1 MSDNKISRYK
11 EREQAF
17 FICFEKLFSDASISE
32 ISECAE
38 ESRDDNYSEFALEC
52 AKGVEDNLEE
62 IDKIISSHL
71 SAKWKLNRIS
81 KVSLSILRLAVYEM
95 KYVEDIFLI
104 FLIDWNTA
112 VLFIHK
118 ITQNFLKICINGCHG
133 NIRPWNHN
141 ILGNRI
147 TKIQA
152 SHTS

>member
-38 ESRDDNYSEFALEC
+38 ESRDDNYSDFALEC

-62 IDKIISSHL
+62 IDKIISDHL

-81 KVSLSILRLAVYEM
+81 RVSLSILRLAVYEM
-95 KYVEDIFLI
+95 KYVEDIPTNVTI
-104 FLIDWNTA
+104 NEA
-112 VLFIHK
+112 VELSKKFSGEEEYK
-118 ITQNFLKICINGCHG
+118 FVNG
-133 NIRPWNHN
+133 
-141 ILGNRI
+141 ILGAVSRDI
-147 TKIQA
+147 
-152 SHTS
+152 

>member
-17 FICFEKLFSDASISE
+17 LICFEKMFSDASISE

-38 ESRDDNYSEFALEC
+38 ESRDDNFSQFALQC

-62 IDKIISSHL
+62 IDTIISDHL

-95 KYVEDIFLI
+95 KFVEDIPTNVTI
-104 FLIDWNTA
+104 NEA
-112 VLFIHK
+112 VELSKKFSGEEEYK
-118 ITQNFLKICINGCHG
+118 FVNG
-133 NIRPWNHN
+133 
-141 ILGNRI
+141 ILGAVSKDI
-147 TKIQA
+147 
-152 SHTS
+152 

>member
-17 FICFEKLFSDASISE
+17 LICFEKMFSDASISE

-38 ESRDDNYSEFALEC
+38 ESRDDNFSQFALQC

-62 IDKIISSHL
+62 IDKIISDHL

-95 KYVEDIFLI
+95 KYVEDIPTNVTI
-104 FLIDWNTA
+104 NEA
-112 VLFIHK
+112 VELSKKFSGEEEYK
-118 ITQNFLKICINGCHG
+118 FVNG
-133 NIRPWNHN
+133 
-141 ILGNRI
+141 ILGAVSKDI
-147 TKIQA
+147 
-152 SHTS
+152 

>member
-17 FICFEKLFSDASISE
+17 LICFEKLFSDASISE

-38 ESRDDNYSEFALEC
+38 ESRDDNYSDFALEC

-62 IDKIISSHL
+62 IDRIISDHL

-95 KYVEDIFLI
+95 KYVEDIPSNVSI
-104 FLIDWNTA
+104 NEA
-112 VLFIHK
+112 VELSKKFSGEEEYK
-118 ITQNFLKICINGCHG
+118 FVNG
-133 NIRPWNHN
+133 
-141 ILGNRI
+141 ILGAVSRDI
-147 TKIQA
+147 
-152 SHTS
+152 

>member
-17 FICFEKLFSDASISE
+17 LICFEKLFSDASISE

-38 ESRDDNYSEFALEC
+38 ESRDDNYSDFALEC

-62 IDKIISSHL
+62 IDKIISDHL

-95 KYVEDIFLI
+95 KYVEDIPSNVSI
-104 FLIDWNTA
+104 NEA
-112 VLFIHK
+112 VELSKKFSGEEEYK
-118 ITQNFLKICINGCHG
+118 FING
-133 NIRPWNHN
+133 
-141 ILGNRI
+141 ILGAVSRDI
-147 TKIQA
+147 
-152 SHTS
+152 

>member
-11 EREQAF
+11 EREKAF

-38 ESRDDNYSEFALEC
+38 ESRDDNYSDFALEC

-62 IDKIISSHL
+62 IDKIISDHL

-95 KYVEDIFLI
+95 KYVEAIPSNVSI
-104 FLIDWNTA
+104 NEA
-112 VLFIHK
+112 VELSKKFSGEEEYK
-118 ITQNFLKICINGCHG
+118 FING
-133 NIRPWNHN
+133 
-141 ILGNRI
+141 ILGAVSRDI
-147 TKIQA
+147 
-152 SHTS
+152 

>member
-38 ESRDDNYSEFALEC
+38 ESLDDNYSDFALEC

-62 IDKIISSHL
+62 IDKIISHHL

-81 KVSLSILRLAVYEM
+81 RVSLSILRLAVYEM
-95 KYVEDIFLI
+95 KYVEDIPSNVSI
-104 FLIDWNTA
+104 NEA
-112 VLFIHK
+112 VELSKKFSGEEEYK
-118 ITQNFLKICINGCHG
+118 FVNG
-133 NIRPWNHN
+133 
-141 ILGNRI
+141 ILGAVSRDI
-147 TKIQA
+147 
-152 SHTS
+152 

>member
-17 FICFEKLFSDASISE
+17 LICFEKMFSDASISE

-38 ESRDDNYSEFALEC
+38 ESRDDNFSQFALQC

-62 IDKIISSHL
+62 IDKIISDHL

-95 KYVEDIFLI
+95 KYVEDIPSNVSI
-104 FLIDWNTA
+104 NEA
-112 VLFIHK
+112 VELSKKFSGEEEYK
-118 ITQNFLKICINGCHG
+118 FVNG
-133 NIRPWNHN
+133 
-141 ILGNRI
+141 ILGAVSRDI
-147 TKIQA
+147 
-152 SHTS
+152 

>member
-38 ESRDDNYSEFALEC
+38 ESRDDNYSDFALEC

-62 IDKIISSHL
+62 IDKIISDHL

-81 KVSLSILRLAVYEM
+81 KVSLSILRPAVYEM
-95 KYVEDIFLI
+95 KYVEDIPSNVSI
-104 FLIDWNTA
+104 NEA
-112 VLFIHK
+112 VELSKKFSGEEEYK
-118 ITQNFLKICINGCHG
+118 FVNG
-133 NIRPWNHN
+133 
-141 ILGNRI
+141 ILGAVSRDI
-147 TKIQA
+147 
-152 SHTS
+152 

>member
-38 ESRDDNYSEFALEC
+38 ESRDDNYSDFALEC

-62 IDKIISSHL
+62 IDKIISDHL

-81 KVSLSILRLAVYEM
+81 RVSLSILRLAVYEM
-95 KYVEDIFLI
+95 KYVEDIPSNVSI
-104 FLIDWNTA
+104 NEA
-112 VLFIHK
+112 VELSKKFYGEEEYK
-118 ITQNFLKICINGCHG
+118 FVNG
-133 NIRPWNHN
+133 
-141 ILGNRI
+141 ILGAVSRDI
-147 TKIQA
+147 
-152 SHTS
+152 

>member
-17 FICFEKLFSDASISE
+17 LICFEKMFSDASISE

-38 ESRDDNYSEFALEC
+38 ESRDDNFSQFALQC

-62 IDKIISSHL
+62 IDKIISDHL

-95 KYVEDIFLI
+95 KFVEDIPTNVTI
-104 FLIDWNTA
+104 NQA
-112 VLFIHK
+112 VELSKKFSGEEEYK
-118 ITQNFLKICINGCHG
+118 FVNG
-133 NIRPWNHN
+133 
-141 ILGNRI
+141 ILGAVSKDI
-147 TKIQA
+147 
-152 SHTS
+152 

>member
-17 FICFEKLFSDASISE
+17 LICFEKLFSDASISE

-38 ESRDDNYSEFALEC
+38 ESRDDNYSDFALEC

-62 IDKIISSHL
+62 IDKIISDHL

-95 KYVEDIFLI
+95 KYVEDIPSNVSI
-104 FLIDWNTA
+104 NEA
-112 VLFIHK
+112 VELSKKFSGEEEYK
-118 ITQNFLKICINGCHG
+118 FVNG
-133 NIRPWNHN
+133 
-141 ILGNRI
+141 ILGAVSKDI
-147 TKIQA
+147 
-152 SHTS
+152 

>member
-17 FICFEKLFSDASISE
+17 LICFEKMFSDASISE

-38 ESRDDNYSEFALEC
+38 ESRDDNFSQFALQC

-62 IDKIISSHL
+62 IDKIISDHL

-95 KYVEDIFLI
+95 KFVEDIPTNVTI
-104 FLIDWNTA
+104 NEA
-112 VLFIHK
+112 VELSKKFSGEEEYK
-118 ITQNFLKICINGCHG
+118 FVNG
-133 NIRPWNHN
+133 
-141 ILGNRI
+141 ILGAVSKDI
-147 TKIQA
+147 
-152 SHTS
+152 

>member
-17 FICFEKLFSDASISE
+17 LICFEKMFSDASISE

-38 ESRDDNYSEFALEC
+38 ESRDDNFSQFALQC

-62 IDKIISSHL
+62 LDKIISDHL

-95 KYVEDIFLI
+95 KFVEDIPTNVTI
-104 FLIDWNTA
+104 NEA
-112 VLFIHK
+112 VELSKKFSGEEEYK
-118 ITQNFLKICINGCHG
+118 FVNG
-133 NIRPWNHN
+133 
-141 ILGNRI
+141 ILGAVSKDI
-147 TKIQA
+147 
-152 SHTS
+152 

>member
-17 FICFEKLFSDASISE
+17 LICFEKMFSDASISE

-38 ESRDDNYSEFALEC
+38 ESRDDNFSQFALQC

-62 IDKIISSHL
+62 IDKIISDHL

-95 KYVEDIFLI
+95 KFVEDIPTNVTI
-104 FLIDWNTA
+104 NEA
-112 VLFIHK
+112 VELSKKFSCEEEYK
-118 ITQNFLKICINGCHG
+118 FVNG
-133 NIRPWNHN
+133 
-141 ILGNRI
+141 ILGAVSKDI
-147 TKIQA
+147 
-152 SHTS
+152 

>member
-17 FICFEKLFSDASISE
+17 LICFEKLFSDASISE

-38 ESRDDNYSEFALEC
+38 ESRDDNYSDFALEC

-62 IDKIISSHL
+62 IDIIISSHL

-95 KYVEDIFLI
+95 KYVEDIPSNVSI
-104 FLIDWNTA
+104 NEA
-112 VLFIHK
+112 VELSKKFSGEEEYK
-118 ITQNFLKICINGCHG
+118 FING
-133 NIRPWNHN
+133 
-141 ILGNRI
+141 ILGAVSRDI
-147 TKIQA
+147 
-152 SHTS
+152 

>member
-17 FICFEKLFSDASISE
+17 LICFEKLFSDASISE

-38 ESRDDNYSEFALEC
+38 ESRDDNYSDFALEC

-62 IDKIISSHL
+62 IDKIISDHL

-95 KYVEDIFLI
+95 KYVEDIPSNVSI
-104 FLIDWNTA
+104 NEA
-112 VLFIHK
+112 VELSKKFSGEEEYK
-118 ITQNFLKICINGCHG
+118 FVNG
-133 NIRPWNHN
+133 
-141 ILGNRI
+141 ILGAVSRDI
-147 TKIQA
+147 
-152 SHTS
+152 

>member
-38 ESRDDNYSEFALEC
+38 ESRDDNYSDFALEC

-81 KVSLSILRLAVYEM
+81 RVSLSILRLAVYEM
-95 KYVEDIFLI
+95 KYVEDIPSNVSI
-104 FLIDWNTA
+104 NEA
-112 VLFIHK
+112 VELSKKFSGEEEYK
-118 ITQNFLKICINGCHG
+118 FVNG
-133 NIRPWNHN
+133 
-141 ILGNRI
+141 ILGAVSRDI
-147 TKIQA
+147 
-152 SHTS
+152 